1 MFDTELF
8 QLVVVDVVRKFDTG
22 KVFPLK
28 CVGQGGKNLQRRQ
41 GLAKSGSDVVKNKQ
55 FSIYQMNQRGIA
67 VTFETMDWLHNR
79 EMVFRYEDE
88 EMFSYAY
95 EEPEYLY
102 QINAG
107 GRSELRRQQH
117 FEETEKRAQNAEI
130 RAQKAEV
137 RARISLVV
145 SIIAV
150 IVAWLK

>member
-1 MFDTELF
+1 MIVGLHSGFVPPCGWLPFRAILAQEGSVKMLDANTLKVLEFLNEHPDEL
-8 QLVVVDVVRKFDTG
+8 
-22 KVFPLK
+22 
-28 CVGQGGKNLQRRQ
+28 
-41 GLAKSGSDVVKNKQ
+41 
-55 FSIYQMNQRGIA
+55 FSIYQMNQHGMA
-67 VTFETMDWLHNR
+67 AKFETLDWLYKR
-79 EMVFRYEDE
+79 EMVSRYQEEDG
-88 EMFSYAY
+88 YWDPY
-95 EEPEYLY
+95 DGPDYIY

-130 RAQKAEV
+130 RAQRAEV

>member
-1 MFDTELF
+1 MWLAP
-8 QLVVVDVVRKFDTG
+8 
-22 KVFPLK
+22 FP
-28 CVGQGGKNLQRRQ
+28 CYT
-41 GLAKSGSDVVKNKQ
+41 
-55 FSIYQMNQRGIA
+55 YQMNQRGIA

>member
-1 MFDTELF
+1 MLDEKTLRVLEFLNEHPD
-8 QLVVVDVVRKFDTG
+8 
-22 KVFPLK
+22 
-28 CVGQGGKNLQRRQ
+28 
-41 GLAKSGSDVVKNKQ
+41 KQ
-55 FSIYQMNQRGIA
+55 FSIYQINQHGVA

-130 RAQKAEV
+130 RAQNAEIRAQKAEV

-145 SIIAV
+145 SIIAA
-150 IVAWLK
+150 IVTLLK

>member
-1 MFDTELF
+1 MLDAKTL
-8 QLVVVDVVRKFDTG
+8 
-22 KVFPLK
+22 KVLEFLNEHP
-28 CVGQGGKNLQRRQ
+28 
-41 GLAKSGSDVVKNKQ
+41 DEQ

-117 FEETEKRAQNAEI
+117 FEETEERAKRAEIRAQNAEI
-130 RAQKAEV
+130 RAG
-137 RARISLVV
+137 ISLAV
-145 SIIAV
+145 SIIA
-150 IVAWLK
+150 IIAAWLK